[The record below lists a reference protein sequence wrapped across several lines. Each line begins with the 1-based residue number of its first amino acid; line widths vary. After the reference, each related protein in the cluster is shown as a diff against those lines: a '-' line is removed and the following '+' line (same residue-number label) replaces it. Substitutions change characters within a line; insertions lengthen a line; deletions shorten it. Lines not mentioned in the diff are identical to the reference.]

1 MAGSLWMSQQATF
14 LCLQLSPCD
23 TVLMSDGVCVL
34 TLTVFLAMCPGQTL
48 SP

>member
-1 MAGSLWMSQQATF
+1 MDEPAGHLS
-14 LCLQLSPCD
+14 LQLSPCD

>member
-1 MAGSLWMSQQATF
+1 MDEPVGLLS
-14 LCLQLSPCD
+14 LQLSPCD
-23 TVLMSDGVCVL
+23 TVLMSDRVCLL